1 MKPLPQPRPDLPL
14 TDDKGVLTKQ
24 GYDLISEMA
33 RQINRLRRALENA
46 VITIPS

>member
-1 MKPLPQPRPDLPL
+1 MNPLPQPRPDLAL

-33 RQINRLRRALENA
+33 RQINRLRKALVA
-46 VITIPS
+46 AAIPIP